1 MLFISGN
8 AVSYKIE
15 VYTLLG
21 QRIINVNNVNQIDMS
36 PYENGV
42 YSLKISTENMSVVKR
57 IIKL

>member
-8 AVSYKIE
+8 AVFYKIE

-21 QRIINVNNVNQIDMS
+21 QRIMNINNVNQIDMS

-42 YSLKISTENMSVVKR
+42 YTLKISTENTAVIKR
-57 IIKL
+57 IIKF